1 MFPVVRRSC
10 ERETGETE
18 GQRKGGKREFMRNT
32 TPELKN
38 GVEALPEFFYS
49 LDSWKLSPTKGVI
62 GRISQSNFLYQRVS
76 ADMTFR
82 NPESESDFHFPSP
95 ELVNH
100 SKDVKRKE
108 IPVISW
114 YRIKTV
120 RVVD

>member
-1 MFPVVRRSC
+1 MLHVC
-10 ERETGETE
+10 
-18 GQRKGGKREFMRNT
+18 
-32 TPELKN
+32 
-38 GVEALPEFFYS
+38 
-49 LDSWKLSPTKGVI
+49 I
-62 GRISQSNFLYQRVS
+62 QRVS

-100 SKDVKRKE
+100 CTKDIKHME

>member
-1 MFPVVRRSC
+1 M
-10 ERETGETE
+10 
-18 GQRKGGKREFMRNT
+18 
-32 TPELKN
+32 
-38 GVEALPEFFYS
+38 
-49 LDSWKLSPTKGVI
+49 I
-62 GRISQSNFLYQRVS
+62 QRVS

-100 SKDVKRKE
+100 CTKDVKCKE

>member
-1 MFPVVRRSC
+1 M
-10 ERETGETE
+10 
-18 GQRKGGKREFMRNT
+18 REFAI
-32 TPELKN
+32 P
-38 GVEALPEFFYS
+38 FFVS
-49 LDSWKLSPTKGVI
+49 IV
-62 GRISQSNFLYQRVS
+62 QRVS
-76 ADMTFR
+76 ADMTFW

-100 SKDVKRKE
+100 CTKDVKCKE